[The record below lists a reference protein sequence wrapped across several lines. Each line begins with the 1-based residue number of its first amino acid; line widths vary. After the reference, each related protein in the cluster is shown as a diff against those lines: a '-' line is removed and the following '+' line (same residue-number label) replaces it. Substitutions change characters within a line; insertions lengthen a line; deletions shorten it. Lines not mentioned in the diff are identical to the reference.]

1 MSSPESGWNQEIVP
15 IYQHFF
21 TLFYHLNS
29 PCPVCSIRETSTQ
42 TQARQFLGTLVR
54 QLLCL
59 LAFQIESLFLASA
72 TDVSHGERYELGLSN
87 KIVLSYLSYDSTQT
101 RHVYSNSDWQQKKQ
115 TKKNPAL
122 MEEDINYIIRQN
134 VYFLHFYRDVIDN
147 CISFR
152 FTT

>member
-15 IYQHFF
+15 IYQYFF

-29 PCPVCSIRETSTQ
+29 SCPICSIKETSTHN
-42 TQARQFLGTLVR
+42 QARWLLGTLVH

-87 KIVLSYLSYDSTQT
+87 KTVPPYLSYDPTQT
-101 RHVYSNSDWQQKKQ
+101 SMSIETVIGSRKQ
-115 TKKNPAL
+115 NKTNKTK
-122 MEEDINYIIRQN
+122 QN
-134 VYFLHFYRDVIDN
+134 KTLCPHGGRYKLYNQAKCFFSTFLLRCN
-147 CISFR
+147 
-152 FTT
+152 

>member
-15 IYQHFF
+15 IYQYFF

-29 PCPVCSIRETSTQ
+29 SCPICSIKKTSTQ
-42 TQARQFLGTLVR
+42 NQARWLLGTLVG

-87 KIVLSYLSYDSTQT
+87 KIVPPYLSYDPTQT
-101 RHVYSNSDWQQKKQ
+101 SMSIATVIGSRKK
-115 TKKNPAL
+115 KKKLCPHGGRYKLYNQAKCFFST
-122 MEEDINYIIRQN
+122 
-134 VYFLHFYRDVIDN
+134 FLLRCH
-147 CISFR
+147 
-152 FTT
+152 